1 MTITADIYGGIKG
14 REHVVDGPTG
24 RVVTHEV
31 GLNTAFVDGVTD
43 FKADRIWSDERTLSA
58 SASDSLDLAGG
69 LTDSA
74 GAAITF
80 AKVRAIVVK
89 AALANGADIVVGGA
103 ASNTFTGPFGGA
115 THTVAVKPG
124 GTLVLCAPKTGW
136 TVTPSTGDIL
146 KILNGS
152 GAAAAT
158 YQIAILGTSG

>member
-1 MTITADIYGGIKG
+1 MTITAEIYGGIKG
-14 REHVVDGPTG
+14 REHVVDTPTD
-24 RVVTHEV
+24 RVVTHNV
-31 GLNTAFVDGVTD
+31 GLSTAFADGLTD
-43 FKADRIWSDERTLSA
+43 FKADRLWCDERTLSA
-58 SASDSLDLAGG
+58 SSADSLDLAGG

-89 AALANGADIVVGGA
+89 AALANSADIVVGGA

-115 THTVAVKPG
+115 THTVAVRPG

-136 TVTPSTGDIL
+136 PVTASTGDIL

-152 GAAAAT
+152 GSAAAT
-158 YQIAILGTSG
+158 YQVAILGNSA